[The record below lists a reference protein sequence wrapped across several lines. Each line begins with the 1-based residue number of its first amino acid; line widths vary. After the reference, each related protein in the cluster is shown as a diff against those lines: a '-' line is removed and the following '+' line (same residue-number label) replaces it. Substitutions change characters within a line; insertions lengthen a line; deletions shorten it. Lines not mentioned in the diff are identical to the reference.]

1 MSRHRGRQFHVRAL
15 RISSSDNARGTTMG
29 EVIQGPW
36 KRREGPDLREQLE
49 IELHKL
55 QKLLAEV
62 REEPAEK
69 SGAHAGGTSI
79 PPRQEAVKL
88 DSV

>member
-1 MSRHRGRQFHVRAL
+1 
-15 RISSSDNARGTTMG
+15 MG

-55 QKLLAEV
+55 QKMLAEV
-62 REEPAEK
+62 REEPAGG
-69 SGAHAGGTSI
+69 SAGQEGDRRAL
-79 PPRQEAVKL
+79 PRPEAAKL